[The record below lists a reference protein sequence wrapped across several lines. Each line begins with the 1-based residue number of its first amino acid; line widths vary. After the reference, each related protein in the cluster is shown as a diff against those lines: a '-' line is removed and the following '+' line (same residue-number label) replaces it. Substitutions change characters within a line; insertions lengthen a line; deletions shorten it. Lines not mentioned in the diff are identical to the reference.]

1 MKGLPVWGLCF
12 RNAYPAWYLDRNG
25 MREARNRR
33 WQMRKRDIWLFFNI
47 NMIFE
52 GLSGARHHNNLPR
65 QALWTD
71 SLKFQSHQRI
81 SEAWQASPL
90 RTRPLVQTFPPF
102 ATKPQPNNR
111 VWAWPWLSGHMGVRR
126 CVLMELWAQGEYV
139 WACWHACAT
148 WCCGVHGVQLPTAYM
163 HRFGQMKS
171 PLFIQCLQSVSNSNK
186 QENNRI
192 NDANFFKYETN
203 SAVKQLRQ

>member
-1 MKGLPVWGLCF
+1 MHDGTIISYVKHFGQIHSSSSAIKGF
-12 RNAYPAWYLDRNG
+12 
-25 MREARNRR
+25 
-33 WQMRKRDIWLFFNI
+33 
-47 NMIFE
+47 
-52 GLSGARHHNNLPR
+52 
-65 QALWTD
+65 
-71 SLKFQSHQRI
+71 LK
-81 SEAWQASPL
+81 L
-90 RTRPLVQTFPPF
+90 GRPLVQTFPPF
-102 ATKPQPNNR
+102 AIKPKPNNH

-192 NDANFFKYETN
+192 NDANFFK
-203 SAVKQLRQ
+203 QQRQ